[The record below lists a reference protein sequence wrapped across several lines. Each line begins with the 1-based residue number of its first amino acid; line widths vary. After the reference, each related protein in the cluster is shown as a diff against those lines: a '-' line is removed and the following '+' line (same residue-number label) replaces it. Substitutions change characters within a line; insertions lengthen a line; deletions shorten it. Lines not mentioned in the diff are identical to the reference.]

1 MVFSTPSSSLNT
13 KKMERI
19 NLSED
24 GVLVIETGRQRLL
37 LFVRNEED
45 LEQMLKVFTEKKLKK
60 VAFGQKSKRYFF

>member
-1 MVFSTPSSSLNT
+1 
-13 KKMERI
+13 MERI

-45 LEQMLKVFTEKKLKK
+45 LEQMLKVFTEK
-60 VAFGQKSKRYFF
+60 S